1 MTSLTRINQSS
12 QLKLGLDVDIRD
24 PGIEL
29 APTPNQTYI
38 GNGYQ
43 YQSGCLDVDTIAS

>member
-1 MTSLTRINQSS
+1 MRINQSS
-12 QLKLGLDVDIRD
+12 QLKVRLDVDIGN

-29 APTPNQTYI
+29 TPIPNQTYI

-43 YQSGCLDVDTIAS
+43 